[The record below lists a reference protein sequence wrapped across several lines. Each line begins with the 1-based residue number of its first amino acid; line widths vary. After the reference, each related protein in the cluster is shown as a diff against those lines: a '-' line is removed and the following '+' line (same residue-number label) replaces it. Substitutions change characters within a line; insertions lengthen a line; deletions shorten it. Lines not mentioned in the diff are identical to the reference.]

1 MDKHDDISVP
11 GGGSKPLVRPR
22 SRRSWLIVSTI
33 NLLLFVLACGFWL
46 YLRSGFWFNFSGE
59 SYRHDPVGTRILLEP
74 MSIFSHP
81 WLIAICALTL
91 AILIAV
97 PIAISVLY
105 QFVLALVYIA
115 AVAILGQ
122 SPVLALALLMGC
134 LLASRTPLRRNQ
146 PMLAGVLGM
155 IPVMVYLSVLV
166 YAGIDAA
173 LYEPIQRWLL
183 TVPFILAC
191 VLACG
196 TMFVVTVLT
205 RRLRF
210 RPGAIWPGMGAL
222 LATAMIL
229 FATQIGQ
236 SELKYAQLLN
246 NLAPGRAVFA
256 PERREEWIARNAP
269 GASGEALQELMI
281 RQLNQRRARLIQQ
294 CENFLHEYPD
304 DKRAASVAWL
314 AATAESLQLDLYDP
328 ESPVMASV
336 AAMALPASAPA
347 WRRVVEQYPESP
359 QALLGRYHLARL
371 EVCRAATQNQDDAMR
386 SVRAALAELELVR
399 EGLVDHESKQ
409 DPDPVQS
416 PSVLPMLDLP
426 SQEVYRNTLRQ
437 ARRLQWWIQQNRT
450 DTEPSHAIALGR
462 LLQANPYQPEY
473 PAQLY
478 AMAQDPKMQE
488 SFLADNVALAIARLN
503 PNPFERSR
511 LLLAIAE
518 QWATDSSVEANY
530 ELGRLRMQT
539 ASDAGISYVL
549 PSANTYFQRVAEAT
563 DNPWK
568 ELAEDYLQ
576 LLNRPSAAPRRTAHE

>member
-1 MDKHDDISVP
+1 MDTHDNISTV
-11 GGGSKPLVRPR
+11 GDGSKPLLRPR

-46 YLRSGFWFNFSGE
+46 YLRSGFWFNFTGE

-105 QFVLALVYIA
+105 QFLLAVVYIA
-115 AVAILGQ
+115 AVAVLGQ

-134 LLASRTPLRRNQ
+134 LLASRTRLRRSQ
-146 PMLAGVLGM
+146 PMLAGLLGM
-155 IPVMVYLSVLV
+155 GPVMIYLSVLV

-196 TMFVVTVLT
+196 MIFLVTVLA

-210 RPGAIWPGMGAL
+210 RPGAIWPAMAAL
-222 LATAMIL
+222 LATAMML
-229 FATQIGQ
+229 FTTQIGQ

-256 PERREEWIARNAP
+256 PEVRKEWIARYAP
-269 GASGEALQELMI
+269 GVSGEALQEQMV
-281 RQLNQRRARLIQQ
+281 RQLNQRRAGLIQQ
-294 CENFLHEYPD
+294 CENFLQEYPD

-314 AATAESLQLDLYDP
+314 AATAESLQLDRYDP
-328 ESPVMASV
+328 ESPVMVSV
-336 AAMALPASAPA
+336 AAMALPASASA
-347 WRRVVEQYPESP
+347 WKRVVEQYPESP

-371 EVCRAATQNQDDAMR
+371 RVCQAATQNQEDAMA
-386 SVRAALAELELVR
+386 SVRAALAELYRVR
-399 EGLVDHESKQ
+399 EGLGDHESKQ
-409 DPDPVQS
+409 DPDPVES
-416 PSVLPMLDLP
+416 PSVVPIQDLP

-437 ARRLQWWIQQNRT
+437 TRRLRWWIQQNRA
-450 DTEPSHAIALGR
+450 DTEPGHAIALGR
-462 LLQANPYQPEY
+462 LLQADPYQPEY
-473 PAQLY
+473 PAQLH
-478 AMAQDPKMQE
+478 AMAQDPKMQQ

-511 LLLAIAE
+511 LLLEIAE

-549 PSANTYFQRVAEAT
+549 PSANTYFQRVVEAT
-563 DNPWK
+563 NNPWTQ
-568 ELAEDYLQ
+568 LAEEHLR

>member
-1 MDKHDDISVP
+1 MDKHDDISA
-11 GGGSKPLVRPR
+11 GGGSKPLLRPR
-22 SRRSWLIVSTI
+22 SRRSWLLVSTI
-33 NLLLFVLACGFWL
+33 NLLLFVLACGFWF
-46 YLRSGFWFNFSGE
+46 YLRSGFWFNFTSE
-59 SYRHDPVGTRILLEP
+59 SYHHDPAGTRILLEP

-105 QFVLALVYIA
+105 QFLFAAVYIA
-115 AVAILGQ
+115 AVAVLGH
-122 SPVLALALLMGC
+122 SPALALALLVGC
-134 LLASRTPLRRNQ
+134 LLASRARLRRNQ
-146 PMLAGVLGM
+146 PMLAGLLGM
-155 IPVMVYLSVLV
+155 VPVMIYLSVLV

-196 TMFVVTVLT
+196 MIFLVTVLT

-210 RPGAIWPGMGAL
+210 RPGAIWPGMTAL
-222 LATAMIL
+222 LATAMLL

-269 GASGEALQELMI
+269 GASGEELQALMV

-328 ESPVMASV
+328 DSPVMASV
-336 AAMALPASAPA
+336 AAMALPASEAS
-347 WRRVVEQYPESP
+347 WKRVVEQYPESP
-359 QALLGRYHLARL
+359 QAMLGRYHLARL
-371 EVCRAATQNQDDAMR
+371 QVCQAAMQNEDDAMA
-386 SVRAALAELELVR
+386 SVRAARVELERVR
-399 EGLVDHESKQ
+399 EQLDEHEATQ

-416 PSVLPMLDLP
+416 PSVVPIQDLP

-437 ARRLQWWIQQNRT
+437 ARRLRWWIQQNRA
-450 DTEPSHAIALGR
+450 DTELSHAIALGR

-473 PAQLY
+473 PTQLH
-478 AMAQDPKMQE
+478 AMAQDPKMQA

-511 LLLAIAE
+511 LLLEIAE

-549 PSANTYFQRVAEAT
+549 PSANTYFQRVVEAT
-563 DNPWK
+563 ENPWK
-568 ELAEDYLQ
+568 QLAEERLH